1 MKARHIFLLTA
12 MIIELILF
20 FYCFIRK
27 SNHVPAGYICG
38 VLSLVLF
45 VCTGW
50 LLLFPKV
57 TPVETTGKYKIIR
70 EDSFYI
76 DTSRLETYN
85 DDGGYRELPVS
96 FWYPDGYDDIQRCP
110 LVTKHSI
117 VSLQATAMQ
126 CALLT
131 IHINALRR
139 SFQTAEQFV

>member
-38 VLSLVLF
+38 VLSLILF

-70 EDSFYI
+70 EDSFI
-76 DTSRLETYN
+76 LTHRGLKHIMT
-85 DDGGYRELPVS
+85 REA
-96 FWYPDGYDDIQRCP
+96 
-110 LVTKHSI
+110 I
-117 VSLQATAMQ
+117 VNYL
-126 CALLT
+126 CLFGILT
-131 IHINALRR
+131 DMMRYSA
-139 SFQTAEQFV
+139 VP